1 MGRLMIDGN
10 IAAAGCWLGRTAGWL
25 GGLPTGMHGEVSL
38 VHTGEFMPE
47 VSMKFVQAMN
57 DDSKSLWFSEQTE
70 RTGLLG
76 TWYM

>member
-1 MGRLMIDGN
+1 LTEISPLL
-10 IAAAGCWLGRTAGWL
+10 AAGWDELQAGL

-47 VSMKFVQAMN
+47 VPMKFVQAMN